1 MRVIAANKILA
12 DFALI
17 LLLLKGGNSSIEWCF
32 NSQAGLETSSFFCT
46 TVRDI
51 LVLKVCA
58 HILETNCRYSFRDI
72 LEII

>member
-1 MRVIAANKILA
+1 MLPKNNRVNK
-12 DFALI
+12 
-17 LLLLKGGNSSIEWCF
+17 KGGAAQSPNAIEWCF

-51 LVLKVCA
+51 LVLRVCA